1 MFEGSISLET
11 SFVFSY
17 QFKPDNYPARPPYYQ
32 GSFKFAK
39 HYYPIIEDLKSGGEE
54 FACAQAIDSNPEV
67 KYWIRNLVNRE
78 QASFRLPLANGY
90 FYPDFVV
97 ELNDGRLLV
106 VEYKGDMLVTND
118 DSREK
123 YAVGECWANKSEGK
137 CLFVMA
143 VAEDSMGR
151 NVFQQIEYVIKRL

>member
-1 MFEGSISLET
+1 MFEGSIPLET
-11 SFVFSY
+11 SFEFAY
-17 QFKPDNYPARPPYYQ
+17 QFKQDNYPARPPYYQ

-39 HYYPIIEDLKSGGEE
+39 HYYPYIEDIRSGGEE
-54 FACAQAIDSNPEV
+54 FACAQAIDSNSQV

-78 QASFRLPLANGY
+78 QASFRLPLASGY
-90 FYPDFVV
+90 FFPDFVV

-123 YAVGECWANKSEGK
+123 NAVGECWANRSKGK
-137 CLFVMA
+137 CLFIMA
-143 VAEDSMGR
+143 VAEDSKGR
-151 NVFQQIEYVIKRL
+151 NVFQQIDHVIKRL